1 MRTLRTLCSGGEL
14 FGVGARAAGYT
25 HVDGY
30 EIEPKIAAVAR
41 LNGFDVRAADVCALD
56 AEEEEEVQ

>member
-30 EIEPKIAAVAR
+30 EIDPKIAPATSDA
-41 LNGFDVRAADVCALD
+41 LPPHWLEWRAA
-56 AEEEEEVQ
+56 